1 MSFVWFWITLGW
13 QLTREAFWQGEF
25 RSFSAVL
32 SLGQV
37 STKNEFF
44 GLAELSGRVK
54 GLWFRRNSP
63 ISAQQMCYEVLM
75 KYVGVLLF

>member
-1 MSFVWFWITLGW
+1 MRHFGKVNSDPFL
-13 QLTREAFWQGEF
+13 Q
-25 RSFSAVL
+25 SL

-37 STKNEFF
+37 STKSEFF

-54 GLWFRRNSP
+54 GLWFRRNFP